1 MIKEVLKYQGNL
13 KYICILA
20 ITEKDKLFVF
30 YALTGDLV
38 INMEKETTDYDL
50 GLVRKIIFN
59 NYENYEINI
68 PIKPTEQN
76 HMFHIIEI
84 DNEKEYE
91 HICAVVESLV

>member
-1 MIKEVLKYQGNL
+1 MIKEVLKYRGNS
-13 KYICILA
+13 KYICIL
-20 ITEKDKLFVF
+20 TLNEKDKLFVF
-30 YALTGDLV
+30 YALTGNLV
-38 INMEKETTDYDL
+38 INVEKETTDYDL
-50 GLVRKIIFN
+50 GLARKIIFN

>member
-1 MIKEVLKYQGNL
+1 MIKEVLKYQGNG
-13 KYICILA
+13 KYICILCLND
-20 ITEKDKLFVF
+20 KDKIIVF
-30 YALTGDLV
+30 YALTGNLV

-50 GLVRKIIFN
+50 GLARKMIFN
-59 NYENYEINI
+59 IYQNYEINI

-76 HMFHIIEI
+76 HIFHIIEI